1 MAIYI
6 PESDGI
12 YFSKTREYF
21 EEVLSSYANGNYRSA
36 IVMLYSIAIC
46 DILFKL
52 QELRDMF
59 NDPVAD
65 EILREVDKM
74 RNANDNKSKSRWE
87 KELVDNVHNKT
98 KLLDLEAYTNLN
110 HLYDHRN
117 FSAHPA
123 LNENYELITPSKE
136 ITIAHIKNTLTNI
149 LIKPPIFIKNIV
161 NALTED
167 LKEKRDLYRGK
178 RDELAIY
185 LNNKYYK
192 KMPES
197 MKLTTIKALW
207 KFCFCLPEN
216 KDCMENLSIN
226 RHALS
231 ILLESLPAQ
240 AIEYIKHNAQLF
252 SVATNEQCVWNLM
265 LLIARCPRIYPV
277 LDSDTKLQI
286 DGMIE
291 KEPKAQIICWFK
303 YGSPQ
308 EHIQSLN
315 RILKNKFDKD
325 AIECLVNHYTDIGE
339 LSLLIGY
346 FIEYYGKSRNFD
358 SADQIFNDA
367 IKPYIDKMT
376 DDQIIRLIEVTE
388 NNSQIY
394 NRGAARSA
402 NNLIVAKAQ
411 KILPPDFDYSHYV
424 HFRFDVPEGEND
436 SEKTGSIPF

>member
-1 MAIYI
+1 MPIYI
-6 PESDGI
+6 PETDGI
-12 YFSKTREYF
+12 YFQKTREYF
-21 EEVLSSYANGNYRSA
+21 NEVLSSYSNGNYRSA

-52 QELRDMF
+52 QELKDMF

-65 EILREVDKM
+65 EILREVEKM

-87 KELVDNVHNKT
+87 KELIDNVYNKT

-136 ITIAHIKNTLTNI
+136 TTIAHIKNTLTNI

-167 LKEKRDLYRGK
+167 LKEKRELYHGK

-185 LNNKYYK
+185 LNNKYYS

-207 KFCFCLPEN
+207 KFCFRLPEN
-216 KDCMENLSIN
+216 ADCMENLSIN
-226 RHALS
+226 RHALA
-231 ILLESLPAQ
+231 ILLESFLTE
-240 AIEYIKHNAQLF
+240 AIEYIKHNPQSF
-252 SVATNEQCVWNLM
+252 SVATNEQCIWNLI
-265 LLIARCPRIYPV
+265 LLIARCPTIYPV

-291 KEPKAQIICWFK
+291 KEPKAQIACWFK
-303 YGSPQ
+303 YSSPQ
-308 EHIQSLN
+308 EHLQSLTGM
-315 RILKNKFDKD
+315 LKNQIDKD
-325 AIECLVNHYTDIGE
+325 AIEYLVIHYSDIGE
-339 LSLLIGY
+339 MSLLISY
-346 FIEYYGKSRNFD
+346 FIEYYGESRNFD
-358 SADQIFNDA
+358 SADQKFNIA

-376 DDQIIRLIEVTE
+376 ADQVIRLIEVTD
-388 NNSQIY
+388 NNNQIY

-402 NNLIVAKAQ
+402 NNIIVAKAS
-411 KILPPDFDYSHYV
+411 KILPPDFDYSHYM
-424 HFRFDVPEGEND
+424 HFRFDAPEVGND
-436 SEKTGSIPF
+436 TKNPDPLPF